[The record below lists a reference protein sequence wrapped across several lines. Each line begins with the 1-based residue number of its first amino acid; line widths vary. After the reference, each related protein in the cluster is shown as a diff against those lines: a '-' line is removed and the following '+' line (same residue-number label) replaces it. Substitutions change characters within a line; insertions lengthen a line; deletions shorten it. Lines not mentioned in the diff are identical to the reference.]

1 MNSAVAP
8 PPQPKRSFLRLP
20 VEIDAARLLADY
32 GSIPALAWATSHW
45 ETHCSSDM
53 LLLRGGDS
61 GTAEDFVTADTR
73 DHEILAEAPYLA
85 WLIDKDGPFGG
96 AVYAFLF
103 RMKPTGVARPHT
115 DDDPAWKQ
123 PLRVHVPIITN
134 DGAFLLSRGRA
145 KHLAVGE
152 AWTFDNQ
159 AMHAAVNGET
169 VRTHLIMDV
178 PRNPRIE
185 SLLANA
191 IWDQGLEDPL
201 RWLSACAPNRPPIA
215 QFATAAPLSPAEKQ
229 SLGLGE
235 QGFAA
240 RIAALSPG
248 DLAGSLNIGD
258 VVVAVDGVTECPV
271 ARTALDYVSLRYNPG
286 DTVVMDIIRG
296 PARLAVSQKLA
307 SEGEPTPAAGRI
319 A

>member
-32 GSIPALAWATSHW
+32 HAIPVLSWATSHW

-61 GTAEDFVTADTR
+61 GTAEDFVTADTS

-85 WLIDKDGPFGG
+85 WLIDRDGPFGG

-103 RMKPTGVARPHT
+103 RMKPMGVARPHT
-115 DDDPAWKQ
+115 DDDPAWKD
-123 PLRVHVPIITN
+123 PLRVHVPITTN

-169 VRTHLIMDV
+169 VRAHLIMDV
-178 PRNPRIE
+178 PRNPRME
-185 SLLANA
+185 SLLASA
-191 IWDQGLEDPL
+191 TWDPGAEDPL

-215 QFATAAPLSPAEKQ
+215 QFAIAAPLSPIEKRD
-229 SLGLGE
+229 LGLCE

-240 RIAALSPG
+240 RIDALPPG
-248 DLAGSLNIGD
+248 EATRMLNIGD
-258 VVVAVDGVTECPV
+258 VVVAVDGVTDCPV
-271 ARTALDYVSLRYNPG
+271 ARTALDYVSLRYSPG
-286 DTVVMDIIRG
+286 EIVTMEVIRG
-296 PARLAVSQKLA
+296 NARISVSQTLTA
-307 SEGEPTPAAGRI
+307 EAEATTPAGRMD
-319 A
+319 

>member
-20 VEIDAARLLADY
+20 VEIDAARLLAEY
-32 GSIPALAWATSHW
+32 HAIPALSWATSHW

-61 GTAEDFVTADTR
+61 GTAEDFVTTDTS
-73 DHEILAEAPYLA
+73 DHGILAQSPYLA
-85 WLIDKDGPFGG
+85 GLIDKGGPFGG
-96 AVYAFLF
+96 AIYAFLF
-103 RMKPTGVARPHT
+103 RMKPMGVARPHT
-115 DDDPAWKQ
+115 DDDPAWKD
-123 PLRVHVPIITN
+123 PLRVHVPITTN

-169 VRTHLIMDV
+169 VRAHLIMDV
-178 PRNPRIE
+178 PRNPRME

-191 IWDQGLEDPL
+191 TWDQGVEDPL

-229 SLGLGE
+229 SLGVGE

-240 RIAALSPG
+240 RIDTLPRNDPG
-248 DLAGSLNIGD
+248 GLLNIGD
-258 VVVAVDGVTECPV
+258 VVVAVDGVTDCPV
-271 ARTALDYVSLRYNPG
+271 ARTALDYVSLRYSPG
-286 DTVVMDIIRG
+286 ETVTMDVIRG
-296 PARLAVSQKLA
+296 QARIAVSQRLTA
-307 SEGEPTPAAGRI
+307 EGEPTSTTGRM